1 MKSKIVYVMTAGMAV
16 GMMIGVSQQAMAY
29 GNKKPYF
36 AIISPETP
44 IMQRED
50 RVYRPIE
57 TSSSLPVL
65 IEKTNTMSVL
75 VEGVSRPPAMLERT
89 SVARPHH
96 WPFSIGVWP

>member
-16 GMMIGVSQQAMAY
+16 SMMIGVVQQAMAY

-36 AIISPETP
+36 AVISPETP
-44 IMQRED
+44 ILQKEG

-57 TSSSLPVL
+57 TSTSLPVL

-75 VEGVSRPPAMLERT
+75 VEEVCRPPAMLERT
-89 SVARPHH
+89 TVARPHH
-96 WPFSIGVWP
+96 WPISFGVWP